1 MDLAI
6 TVIMH
11 TRFIILASL
20 LGVTACV
27 SPPPSP
33 PLPPAATMP
42 PLKVAAPPRPVVQPS
57 GDWTEWPLSA
67 GDWVYRQ
74 DERGSIALFG
84 PSGADALVTL
94 RCDRTRQR
102 IYLSRAG
109 SGSGSIVIR
118 SSSTLNEFAGTP
130 TAGTVPYIAAE
141 IAPRDPVLDAMIFS
155 RGRIAI
161 EVTGQT
167 PLAIPSWAE
176 IGRVVEDCRV

>member
-1 MDLAI
+1 MR
-6 TVIMH
+6 
-11 TRFIILASL
+11 TRFIILSSL

-27 SPPPSP
+27 SAPPPP
-33 PLPPAATMP
+33 PPAATTP
-42 PLKVAAPPRPVVQPS
+42 PPKVTATPQPVVQPS

-84 PSGADALVTL
+84 PTGADALVTL

-109 SGSGSIVIR
+109 SASGTIVIR
-118 SSSTLNEFAGTP
+118 SSSTMKEFAGTP
-130 TAGTVPYIAAE
+130 TGGALPYIAAE
-141 IAPRDPVLDAMIFS
+141 IAPRDPILDAMIFS
-155 RGRIAI
+155 RGRIAL